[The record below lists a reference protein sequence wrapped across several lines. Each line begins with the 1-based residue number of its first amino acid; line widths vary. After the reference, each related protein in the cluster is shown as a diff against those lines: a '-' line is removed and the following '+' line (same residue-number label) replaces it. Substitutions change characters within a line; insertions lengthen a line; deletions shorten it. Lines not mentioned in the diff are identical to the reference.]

1 MSRNLKHYQ
10 ALDALVTHAPLALYC
25 TISQQGGFWLASL
38 FIVFKGDVSRST
50 ELK

>member
-10 ALDALVTHAPLALYC
+10 ALDALLALYC
-25 TISQQGGFWLASL
+25 TISRQGGSWLASL
-38 FIVFKGDVSRST
+38 FVVFKGDVSRSI